1 MTQLTSTGLVRI
13 LGQVTVI
20 MVIPI
25 VGGAVAGII
34 LDRLL
39 ATAPLFAL
47 GGFVAGNLIAFLGL
61 WLYIRTHTRGPSA
74 SQDPDR

>member
-1 MTQLTSTGLVRI
+1 MTQLTSTGLIRI
-13 LGQVTVI
+13 LGQVTLI

-39 ATAPLFAL
+39 ATAPLFVL
-47 GGFVAGNLIAFLGL
+47 SGFVAGNLFAYLAL
-61 WLYIRTHTRGPSA
+61 WRYIRANTRGPSA
-74 SQDPDR
+74 SQGPDR